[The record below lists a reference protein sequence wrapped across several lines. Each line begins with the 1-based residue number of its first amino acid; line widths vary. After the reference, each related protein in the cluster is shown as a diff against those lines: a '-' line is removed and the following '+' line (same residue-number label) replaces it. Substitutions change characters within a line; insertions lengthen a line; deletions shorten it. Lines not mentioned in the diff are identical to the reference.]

1 MKLHEAVAKRCIPN
15 KLKGYCI
22 FSLNVQHPQSTLT
35 TKLQPNLASL
45 RQLWAMQLSNQNSKL
60 PTANCHLDPFG
71 VPVLSKGTCPTSHV
85 RFSIH
90 QAAGSTGMLEWLEV
104 ELLSKTWPLNNI
116 ISPCCVWSFNA
127 SQEHAIQ
134 SGTCWVTDHCHHTT
148 YVECGSSSHNL
159 CKVPLAFVIFIGLM
173 WTLKQQMKMDDTKLR
188 IPCRGTGQNALYFA
202 ATKQGVVAAV
212 VCRP

>member
-1 MKLHEAVAKRCIPN
+1 MFFCSLWVEFVFFFNCHHSKTSYLWLACSCFNKCNISYSSCMKLHDAVAKRCIPN

-22 FSLNVQHPQSTLT
+22 FSLNVQHPPSTLT

-71 VPVLSKGTCPTSHV
+71 VPGLSKRTCPTSHV

-90 QAAGSTGMLEWLEV
+90 QTAGSTGMLEWLEQN
-104 ELLSKTWPLNNI
+104 LTSKLLNNI
-116 ISPCCVWSFNA
+116 ISPRCVWSFNA

-134 SGTCWVTDHCHHTT
+134 SGKC
-148 YVECGSSSHNL
+148 
-159 CKVPLAFVIFIGLM
+159 
-173 WTLKQQMKMDDTKLR
+173 
-188 IPCRGTGQNALYFA
+188 
-202 ATKQGVVAAV
+202 
-212 VCRP
+212 

>member
-1 MKLHEAVAKRCIPN
+1 MLLIGFAHIYPACSFTLFGLSSFFSNCHLSKTSYLWLACSCFNKCNISYSSCMKLHEAVAKRCIPN

-104 ELLSKTWPLNNI
+104 ELLSKT
-116 ISPCCVWSFNA
+116 
-127 SQEHAIQ
+127 
-134 SGTCWVTDHCHHTT
+134 
-148 YVECGSSSHNL
+148 
-159 CKVPLAFVIFIGLM
+159 
-173 WTLKQQMKMDDTKLR
+173 
-188 IPCRGTGQNALYFA
+188 
-202 ATKQGVVAAV
+202 
-212 VCRP
+212 